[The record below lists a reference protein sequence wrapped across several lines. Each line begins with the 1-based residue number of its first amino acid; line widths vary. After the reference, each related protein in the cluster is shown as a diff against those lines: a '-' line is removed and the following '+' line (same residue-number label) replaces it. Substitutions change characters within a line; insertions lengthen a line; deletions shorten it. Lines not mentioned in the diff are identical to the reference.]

1 MATRR
6 TTTKRAAA
14 KKPAPVKT
22 TTVKT
27 AASKAAAGK
36 TPVAKPAVA
45 KPAVAKPAVAK
56 TAARKTGARKIAEA
70 APKPAAPEAA
80 APLFAAVPAAEAV
93 ERIAPFAE
101 EAMKPV
107 AAAVA
112 AGQDTLE
119 AVVKAG
125 TQVASKGYEQAV
137 AMTQE
142 QVEKASSTV
151 FHGYDEVASLGKDNM
166 DACVQC
172 SARAAKGFEALGT
185 EMLAFTQ
192 AAMQTGFSTAQALAA
207 AKSLRELMD
216 LQSAYSRSSFD
227 SLVAESAKL
236 TELSI
241 AVTNEAMEPLQT
253 RVTVT
258 VEKLMKPLAA

>member
-14 KKPAPVKT
+14 KKPAPAKTTPVKT
-22 TTVKT
+22 TT
-27 AASKAAAGK
+27 AKA
-36 TPVAKPAVA
+36 
-45 KPAVAKPAVAK
+45 AVAKPAVAK
-56 TAARKTGARKIAEA
+56 TVARKPAKRKTVAA
-70 APKPAAPEAA
+70 APKPAAPEAT

-119 AVVKAG
+119 AVVKAS

-151 FHGYDEVASLGKDNM
+151 FYGYDEVASLGKDNM

-172 SARAAKGFEALGT
+172 SSLAAKGFEALGT

-192 AAMQTGFSTAQALAA
+192 AAMQTGFTTAQALAA
-207 AKSLRELMD
+207 AKSLRELVD
-216 LQSAYSRSSFD
+216 LQGAYSRSSFD

>member
-14 KKPAPVKT
+14 KKPAPA
-22 TTVKT
+22 KT
-27 AASKAAAGK
+27 ATAK
-36 TPVAKPAVA
+36 TAVA

-56 TAARKTGARKIAEA
+56 TVARTTGARTPAKRKTAEA
-70 APKPAAPEAA
+70 AQKPAAPEAP

-119 AVVKAG
+119 AVAKAG

-142 QVEKASSTV
+142 QVERASSTV
-151 FHGYDEVASLGKDNM
+151 FYGYDEVASLGKDNM

-172 SARAAKGFEALGT
+172 SALAAKGFEALGT

-192 AAMQTGFSTAQALAA
+192 GAMQTGFSTAQALAA

-241 AVTNEAMEPLQT
+241 AVTNEAMAPLQT

>member
-14 KKPAPVKT
+14 KKPAPAKTAPAKT
-22 TTVKT
+22 T
-27 AASKAAAGK
+27 AAKA
-36 TPVAKPAVA
+36 
-45 KPAVAKPAVAK
+45 AVAKPAVAK
-56 TAARKTGARKIAEA
+56 TVARKPAKRKTVAA

-93 ERIAPFAE
+93 EHIAPFAE

-151 FHGYDEVASLGKDNM
+151 FYGYDEVASLGKDNV
-166 DACVQC
+166 DACVQS
-172 SARAAKGFEALGT
+172 SALAAKGFEALGT

-192 AAMQTGFSTAQALAA
+192 AAMQTGFTTAQALAA

-227 SLVAESAKL
+227 SLVAESARL
-236 TELSI
+236 TELSM
-241 AVTNEAMEPLQT
+241 AVTNEAMAPLQT